1 MRTVLILAAALLGGC
16 DYGFNFH
23 PEEMTPDEML
33 QRADLVF
40 IGVIEGQHLDS
51 FPFFR
56 VPGPK
61 PDPDGQDKRFWR
73 PLRRHVRVETVL
85 RGSYAQEDIDVYE
98 VHWLGASSGNW
109 NGTFDNERDLFLVR

>member
-1 MRTVLILAAALLGGC
+1 MRAVLILAAALLGGC
-16 DYGFNFH
+16 DYGFKFH

-56 VPGPK
+56 VPEPS
-61 PDPDGQDKRFWR
+61 PDADGRDMWFWR

-85 RGSYAQEDIDVYE
+85 RGTYAPK
-98 VHWLGASSGNW
+98 GNRSL
-109 NGTFDNERDLFLVR
+109 RDSLARC